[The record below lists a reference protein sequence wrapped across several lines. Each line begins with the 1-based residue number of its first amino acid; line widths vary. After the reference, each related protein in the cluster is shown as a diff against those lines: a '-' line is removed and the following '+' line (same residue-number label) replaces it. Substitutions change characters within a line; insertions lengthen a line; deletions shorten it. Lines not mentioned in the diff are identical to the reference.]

1 MTVGRGTTVMVVV
14 APFEPPGPTQ
24 FKPKLVVLTSA
35 PVDMLPLAFCAPV
48 QPPEA
53 VQPVAFV
60 ALQLSV
66 EGAPLA
72 MLVGDAVND
81 TVGAG
86 SGAAASCDEHDPRA
100 SDNKTVMADP
110 ARRLGDIPSVRGG
123 SIN

>member
-1 MTVGRGTTVMVVV
+1 MVVV
-14 APFEPPGPTQ
+14 APFEPPGPMQ
-24 FKPKLVVLTSA
+24 FKLKLVVLTSA
-35 PVDMLPLAFCAPV
+35 PVDTLPLTFCAPV

-81 TVGAG
+81 TVGAD
-86 SGAAASCDEHDPRA
+86 SGVAASCEEHDARA
-100 SDNKTVMADP
+100 SDNTPVMADA
-110 ARRLGDIPSVRGG
+110 ARRLGDIPSARGG
-123 SIN
+123 SINWIVFK